1 MATMLVHHKV
11 EDFTA
16 WKSVYDSVADL
27 RAANGELSDKIYK
40 DASDPNSLTLVFEWD
55 SLDNARKYAQSP
67 ELKAAMEKAGVVGP
81 PEIFF
86 LNEA

>member
-27 RAANGELSDKIYK
+27 RASNGELSDKIYK

>member
-1 MATMLVHHKV
+1 MPIAFATMI
-11 EDFTA
+11 T
-16 WKSVYDSVADL
+16 Y
-27 RAANGELSDKIYK
+27 IYSL
-40 DASDPNSLTLVFEWD
+40 ASDPNSLTLVFEWD